1 MGSGWPRA
9 FRGGAQSAFLDGA
22 QRGGRRHPMF
32 REACLPEHRV
42 NKIFPEIRAGA
53 FAARRSAYDLFLNR
67 QLSLPVSMISQ
78 WCVSR
83 SRRAVVI
90 FASTNTVGH
99 SPNARFVVTTTDVR
113 SQAC

>member
-1 MGSGWPRA
+1 
-9 FRGGAQSAFLDGA
+9 
-22 QRGGRRHPMF
+22 MF

-90 FASTNTVGH
+90 FASTNTVSH
-99 SPNARFVVTTTDVR
+99 SPNARFVAATTDVR